1 MKSTVDYLI
10 LALGA
15 GAFLA
20 LLGGCL
26 VVAGYLVCA
35 GLPRRSPP
43 KESRTDSPARINLFP
58 W

>member
-1 MKSTVDYLI
+1 MKSALDSLI
-10 LALGA
+10 LVLGA

-35 GLPRRSPP
+35 GLPGRPAP
-43 KESRTDSPARINLFP
+43 KERRADNPAHIDLFP

>member
-1 MKSTVDYLI
+1 MKTAVDYLI
-10 LALGA
+10 IALGA

-20 LLGGCL
+20 LLGGCC

-35 GLPRRSPP
+35 GLPRRPPP
-43 KESRTDSPARINLFP
+43 KGHDAGSPAHINLFP

>member
-1 MKSTVDYLI
+1 MKSAVDYLV
-10 LALGA
+10 LLLGA

-35 GLPRRSPP
+35 GLPGRPP
-43 KESRTDSPARINLFP
+43 RKERDLDSPARIDLFP